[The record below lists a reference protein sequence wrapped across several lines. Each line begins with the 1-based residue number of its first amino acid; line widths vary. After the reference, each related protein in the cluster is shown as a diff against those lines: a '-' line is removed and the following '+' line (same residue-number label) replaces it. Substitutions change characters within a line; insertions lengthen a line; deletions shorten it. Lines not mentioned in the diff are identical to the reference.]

1 MKKIIIILFFF
12 IAAKSYSQI
21 DPYQIIKDSLGA
33 HRILMTDSTGEYTRV
48 LLRDAIADS
57 IGVGKFVNG
66 TDPLD
71 AVYMD
76 GNVGIGN
83 ASPQNILHI
92 KKANPIVLIQDTET
106 SFSNTESYIKF
117 SGSQGSAAGGI
128 FRTDVE
134 QSIGYRDN
142 SLVFD
147 RAGVENMRI
156 NSSGNVGIGDD
167 NPSTELSVNGA
178 YSGEYPKDSGLKNVV
193 FGTNNLSSHTT
204 GINNFVNGQYNATA
218 YTTNHRSFINGE
230 RNFRYATPTI
240 QYSFANGYNN
250 NVNNVSSASYSMLN
264 GIFNLEEAQ
273 GLGYT
278 FANGRENGNDLTQ
291 ANYSFFHGYRNA
303 YNSTANTNYNTF
315 IGRENAIGATDIDY
329 SVFLGYQN
337 NYSGNNSNI
346 DYSFIAGERNAYNA
360 GNMFATNIMGYRNA
374 YTTSNTLNYFTAIGR
389 ENAYYPTVPM
399 NNTILLGYR
408 QAYNVGSEGAGSYK
422 LAIGMYED
430 NPLIYGEFDNALLK
444 INGDLQVGDDLQARL
459 NLNSKK
465 DGSWVSG
472 SYMSEILFT
481 SDDTSGAAGASTR
494 ASIRTE
500 AINASG

>member
-1 MKKIIIILFFF
+1 
-12 IAAKSYSQI
+12 
-21 DPYQIIKDSLGA
+21 
-33 HRILMTDSTGEYTRV
+33 MTDSTGEYTRV

-193 FGTNNLSSHTT
+193 FGTNNLS
-204 GINNFVNGQYNATA
+204 
-218 YTTNHRSFINGE
+218 
-230 RNFRYATPTI
+230 
-240 QYSFANGYNN
+240 
-250 NVNNVSSASYSMLN
+250 
-264 GIFNLEEAQ
+264 
-273 GLGYT
+273 
-278 FANGRENGNDLTQ
+278 
-291 ANYSFFHGYRNA
+291 
-303 YNSTANTNYNTF
+303 
-315 IGRENAIGATDIDY
+315 
-329 SVFLGYQN
+329 
-337 NYSGNNSNI
+337 
-346 DYSFIAGERNAYNA
+346 
-360 GNMFATNIMGYRNA
+360 
-374 YTTSNTLNYFTAIGR
+374 
-389 ENAYYPTVPM
+389 
-399 NNTILLGYR
+399 
-408 QAYNVGSEGAGSYK
+408 
-422 LAIGMYED
+422 
-430 NPLIYGEFDNALLK
+430 
-444 INGDLQVGDDLQARL
+444 
-459 NLNSKK
+459 
-465 DGSWVSG
+465 
-472 SYMSEILFT
+472 
-481 SDDTSGAAGASTR
+481 
-494 ASIRTE
+494 
-500 AINASG
+500 